1 MLPTDRTFGDT
12 DPAAEQLQFEIW
24 REISV
29 EQRLRLVGE
38 LCDSTR
44 HLAAV
49 GIRLLYPDASDSEV
63 MMRLAETWLDR
74 ETMIRC
80 YGWDPREH

>member
-24 REISV
+24 RQMAAEK
-29 EQRLRLVGE
+29 RLRLVGE

-44 HLAAV
+44 HFAAV
-49 GIRLLYPDASDSEV
+49 GIRLRYPDASETEV
-63 MMRLAETWLDR
+63 RMRLAETWLDR
-74 ETMIRC
+74 ETMMRC
-80 YGWDPREH
+80 YGWDPLEH